1 MQIRKGYVDTAEG
14 QVHYRSTQGAGPP
27 VVFLHQT
34 ASSSAMWKGMMTIME
49 GRRCIAPDTP
59 GFGGSYD
66 PEDVPDIGYYA
77 QVMTEALDALG
88 VREFHL
94 CGHHTGSCI
103 AVEMAAAMPGRVLSL
118 TMFGP
123 PQLTQDERD
132 QFRPHFSTPF
142 APDADGAYLKATWD
156 YLAGLGANKA
166 LDLHHR
172 EVVDTLR
179 AWHGRVQAY
188 AAVWE
193 QDFPAFL
200 EQVTCPMLLLCAR
213 DDVLWPYF
221 QRAAEARPDAL
232 LEVVQG
238 ANFEPDLDASS
249 SARAYEAFL
258 GQNGAR
264 QREAVSQR

>member
-1 MQIRKGYVDTAEG
+1 MRIRKGYVDTAEG

-34 ASSSAMWKGMMTIME
+34 ASSSAMWNGMMTTME
-49 GRRCIAPDTP
+49 GRRCIALDTP

-66 PEDVPDIGYYA
+66 PEEVPDIGYYA

-88 VREFHL
+88 VRQFHL

-103 AVEMAAAMPGRVLSL
+103 AVEMGAELSARVLSL
-118 TMFGP
+118 AMFGP
-123 PQLTQDERD
+123 VQLTQEERD
-132 QFRPHFSTPF
+132 SFRSHFSTPF
-142 APDADGAYLKATWD
+142 APTADGSYLQQTWD
-156 YLAGLGANKA
+156 YLAGLGADKA

-188 AAVWE
+188 SAVWE
-193 QDFPAFL
+193 QDFPAL
-200 EQVTCPMLLLCAR
+200 LDRVECPLLFLCAR

-221 QRAAEARPDAL
+221 ERAAQACPDAL
-232 LEVVQG
+232 LQVVQG
-238 ANFEPDLDASS
+238 ANFEPDLDAAS

-258 GQNGAR
+258 AQASVR
-264 QREAVSQR
+264 RKDTVSQG